1 MILTAVLAELLAAAA
16 ATGVRTP
23 PRLGDR
29 PAGAPMAVVELP
41 GRIDFDT
48 GGRGFMRYPD
58 VRLVVMCGP
67 PTAPASWRALA
78 PFADG
83 SGPQSVKTAIEA
95 YAYTACSTVRVSS
108 AEPDVVAFD
117 GVDQLALVF
126 HIDVT
131 GART

>member
-1 MILTAVLAELLAAAA
+1 MILGAVLAELLTAAA

-29 PAGAPMAVVELP
+29 PAGAPMAIVELP
-41 GRIDFDT
+41 ASILFDR
-48 GGRGFMRYPD
+48 GGRFDRYPD

-67 PTAPASWRALA
+67 PTAPASWRALT

-83 SGPQSVKTAIEA
+83 AGPQSVKAA
-95 YAYTACSTVRVSS
+95 VDGYAYTSCSTVRVAS
-108 AEPDVVAFD
+108 AEPDVVTFD

-131 GART
+131 GGRT